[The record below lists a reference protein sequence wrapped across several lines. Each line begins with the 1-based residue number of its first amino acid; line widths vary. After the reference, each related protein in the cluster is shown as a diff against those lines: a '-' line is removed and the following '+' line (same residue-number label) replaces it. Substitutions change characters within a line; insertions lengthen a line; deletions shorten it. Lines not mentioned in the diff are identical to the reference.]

1 MLGWG
6 FPSGQ
11 TVTKETDGPYM
22 CPEPFRGQTAH
33 PGHVHRVAETWF
45 LSLFVVTDFLS
56 ILSYS
61 QFVTRPKKMGK
72 WSNMFIVFSFFSS
85 FP

>member
-1 MLGWG
+1 MNLYRKLEKLLVDFTVQFLGLVMLGWG

-11 TVTKETDGPYM
+11 TYSKETDGPYM

-45 LSLFVVTDFLS
+45 LSIFVVTDFLS
-56 ILSYS
+56 IL
-61 QFVTRPKKMGK
+61 
-72 WSNMFIVFSFFSS
+72 
-85 FP
+85 